1 MRPLGASRETVSVRK
16 KPWPG
21 CRKARNS
28 AVVCQVCLWPEY
40 GETWN
45 FMVPRGLEPRTLRL
59 LAIRSNQLSYETSW
73 CFWRDSLF
81 KKETMAWCR
90 QARDRAVV
98 CQVCLWPEYGET
110 WNFMVPRGLEP
121 RALRLLAVRSNQ
133 LSYETLQRVAAPALR
148 TARCA
153 AVVRNNSRGQPPP
166 GVPRPSHH
174 TPSLPLP
181 QPPQSPMVASV
192 LRGHT

>member
-1 MRPLGASRETVSVRK
+1 MKLHVSPYSGHRHTWHTTARSLAFLHPGHGFFLDKTVSQEK
-16 KPWPG
+16 KACTG
-21 CRKARNS
+21 CRRTRARAAES
-28 AVVCQVCLWPEY
+28 QVCLWPDNWK
-40 GETWN
+40 TCN

-59 LAIRSNQLSYETSW
+59 LA
-73 CFWRDSLF
+73 
-81 KKETMAWCR
+81 A
-90 QARDRAVV
+90 
-98 CQVCLWPEYGET
+98 
-110 WNFMVPRGLEP
+110 
-121 RALRLLAVRSNQ
+121 RSNQ

-192 LRGHT
+192 VRGHT